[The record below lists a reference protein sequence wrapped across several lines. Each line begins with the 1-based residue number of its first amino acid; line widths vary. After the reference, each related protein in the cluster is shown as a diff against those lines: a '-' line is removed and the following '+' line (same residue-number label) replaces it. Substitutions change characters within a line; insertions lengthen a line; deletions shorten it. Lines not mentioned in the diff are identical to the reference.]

1 MYIDLEPNSSPPRFS
16 RTGREAGTNYGA
28 GVDFATAASRQVFAY
43 KKCTKNEHGG
53 EEDHGFLQESGQ
65 AYAWRGRVS
74 ELGRRAR
81 NVHDMAYA
89 CAARTPQLHPCIT
102 AGSPPA
108 AHAPNEG
115 AIAQR
120 RCCLHWS
127 KRAPHSGSDPG
138 QALDPARRPE
148 SEPKEALLPS
158 SSSSPPFGQPTEAG
172 IFGAFDRKRS

>member
-1 MYIDLEPNSSPPRFS
+1 M
-16 RTGREAGTNYGA
+16 
-28 GVDFATAASRQVFAY
+28 
-43 KKCTKNEHGG
+43 
-53 EEDHGFLQESGQ
+53 
-65 AYAWRGRVS
+65 S

-115 AIAQR
+115 ALAQR
-120 RCCLHWS
+120 RCCLHRS
-127 KRAPHSGSDPG
+127 KRAPHAGSDPG
-138 QALDPARRPE
+138 QALDLAKRPE
-148 SEPKEALLPS
+148 SEPKEALLTS
-158 SSSSPPFGQPTEAG
+158 SSSSPPFGQPYEAG